1 MSKHESKQKDLLNE
15 NCKLHTNSID
25 LNQLKST
32 I

>member
-1 MSKHESKQKDLLNE
+1 MSKHESKQKDSLNE
-15 NCKLHTNSID
+15 NCKHHTHSID

>member
-1 MSKHESKQKDLLNE
+1 MSEHESKQKDLLNE